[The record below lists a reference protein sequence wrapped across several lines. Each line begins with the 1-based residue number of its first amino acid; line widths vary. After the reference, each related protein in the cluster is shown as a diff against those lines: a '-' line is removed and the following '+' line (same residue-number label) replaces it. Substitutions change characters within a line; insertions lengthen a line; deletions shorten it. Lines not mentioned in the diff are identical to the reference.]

1 MTLSAI
7 VAMSKNGRAI
17 GKKGLIP
24 WKLSAD
30 MERFRAV
37 TSGHPVIMG
46 KKTWDSLPGRFRPL
60 PDRTNI
66 VMCSDGVLEAH
77 GAVVVPSFEK
87 ALEAAA
93 AAPGNEEVFV
103 IGGGQIYTHTLP
115 RIERLYVT
123 IVDQDVEGAD
133 AFFPEYENDFII
145 VQKEEHVA
153 PDGLTFRFLVL
164 ERKK

>member
-7 VAMSKNGRAI
+7 VAISKNGRAI
-17 GKKGLIP
+17 GKKGQIP

-30 MERFRAV
+30 MERFRTV

-46 KKTWDSLPGRFRPL
+46 SKTWLSLPARFRPL

-66 VMCSDGVLEAH
+66 VMCNDGTLDAP
-77 GAVVVPSFEK
+77 GATVVPDFEK
-87 ALEAAA
+87 ALDAVSS
-93 AAPGNEEVFV
+93 APGNEEVFV
-103 IGGGQIYTHTLP
+103 IGGGQIYAHTLP
-115 RIERLYVT
+115 RVERLYVT
-123 IVDQDVEGAD
+123 VVDQDVEGAD
-133 AFFPEYENDFII
+133 AFFPEYESDFAV
-145 VQKEEHVA
+145 VQSEEHTA